1 MTRAAL
7 ATLASAA
14 TALGVAPATAGALS
28 LGVTTKSPQDVATT
42 TATMRADVTV
52 SVLGANVSWQYG
64 TSTSYGASTTSVAS
78 SLLGLSETVT
88 LPLGGLA
95 PNTTY
100 HVRAVA
106 ASALTTAYGRDVSF
120 TTAKL
125 PSSGSG
131 SSGSG
136 SSGNGSSGSGSSGSG
151 SSGSS
156 GSGSSGSGSSGSGSS
171 GSSGSGSSGSGSS
184 ASSGSGSSGS
194 GKDTTSP
201 AKTTDK
207 SPSSSDDDDQD
218 GADDAA
224 ATDPAAAITPGTA
237 TAAVTP
243 VLGKTLAIAAVQG
256 TVTATAPS
264 GAPVDLSAAQA
275 VPTGT
280 VIDTRGGTVELTSA
294 LDRQGATQT
303 ARFWGAMFE
312 VHQGSLARG
321 LTKIVLRGADFSGC
335 ATSSYAKVA
344 RAASKATRKK
354 KAKKPVRTLWGSDD
368 HGRFQ
373 TQGRGSVATVRGT
386 RWMTRDTCAGTL
398 TRVAAGAVAV
408 QDLRRDTTV
417 VVRRGHE
424 YLARADR

>member
-1 MTRAAL
+1 MTSAAL

-14 TALGVAPATAGALS
+14 TALGVSPASAGALT

-64 TSTSYGASTTSVAS
+64 TTTSYGASTTAVS
-78 SLLGLSETVT
+78 SSTLGLSETVT

-120 TTAKL
+120 TTDKL
-125 PSSGSG
+125 PSG
-131 SSGSG
+131 
-136 SSGNGSSGSGSSGSG
+136 GSGSSGSG
-151 SSGSS
+151 SSGSSGSSGNGSSGSSGSSGGGSSGGGSSGGGSPGSSGSGAS

-171 GSSGSGSSGSGSS
+171 GS
-184 ASSGSGSSGS
+184 

-201 AKTTDK
+201 GK
-207 SPSSSDDDDQD
+207 SSSDDDDQD
-218 GADDAA
+218 GSGSSAGDAA
-224 ATDPAAAITPGTA
+224 STDPAAAITPGTA

-264 GAPVDLSAAQA
+264 GAPVDLSSAQA

-294 LDRQGATQT
+294 LDRKGTTQT

-321 LTKIVLRGADFSGC
+321 LTKIVLRGADFSDC
-335 ATSSYAKVA
+335 STSSYAKVA
-344 RAASKATRKK
+344 RAASKATKKK

-417 VVRRGHE
+417 VVRHGHE